1 VIAILGTGRIG
12 ATLAKALAACGH
24 EVVLGSRTPSGE
36 KRKSIS
42 QATSVSETIV
52 LATPFHA
59 AQAVLAQAADLSGKI
74 LVDCTNPFAADR
86 SGLIVGCDDSAG
98 EMVAGWAPGA
108 RVVKTFNH
116 VGWEQLADPLF
127 PHQAA
132 MFYCGDD
139 APAKHAVASLI
150 RDLRFVPV
158 DAGPL
163 RAARLL
169 EPLGM
174 LWSQLAREQGLG
186 RNIAFALLGERK
198 DA

>member
-1 VIAILGTGRIG
+1 MIAILGTGRIG
-12 ATLAKALAACGH
+12 GTLAKALASCGH
-24 EVVLGSRTPSGE
+24 DAVLGSRTPGKGKPVAE
-36 KRKSIS
+36 AVRGAGI
-42 QATSVSETIV
+42 VV

-59 AQAVLAQAADLSGKI
+59 AQATLAVDLSGKI
-74 LVDCTNPFAADR
+74 LIDCTNPFAADR
-86 SGLIVGCDDSAG
+86 SGLTVGRDTSAG
-98 EMVAGWAPGA
+98 EMVARWAPGA

-116 VGWEQLADPLF
+116 IGWEQLAEPAF
-127 PHQAA
+127 PGEAA

-139 APAKHAVASLI
+139 PSAKEAVASLI
-150 RDLRFVPV
+150 TDLRFVPI

-186 RNIAFALLGERK
+186 RRIAFALLGG
-198 DA
+198 AGHA

>member
-1 VIAILGTGRIG
+1 MIAILGTGRIG
-12 ATLAKALAACGH
+12 GALARGLAARGQQ
-24 EVVLGSRTPSGE
+24 VLMGSRTPSGTD
-36 KRKSIS
+36 RTSIA
-42 QATSVSETIV
+42 QAASAAEIVV

-59 AQAVLAQAADLSGKI
+59 AQAVLAQAGDLSEKI
-74 LVDCTNPFAADR
+74 LIDCTNPFSPDR
-86 SGLIVGCDDSAG
+86 SGLAVGHDTSAA
-98 EMVAGWAPGA
+98 EMIAQWAPGA

-116 VGWEQLADPLF
+116 IGWEQLPN
-127 PHQAA
+127 PVYPGRAA

-139 APAKHAVASLI
+139 AAAKQVVKGLI
-150 RDLRFVPV
+150 EDLRFVAV

-186 RNIAFALLGERK
+186 RKIAFALLGNTER
-198 DA
+198 A

>member
-1 VIAILGTGRIG
+1 MIAILGTGRIG
-12 ATLAKALAACGH
+12 GTLARALARCGH
-24 EVVLGSRTPSGE
+24 EVVLGSRRTDKGSPVAEAVRGAE
-36 KRKSIS
+36 M
-42 QATSVSETIV
+42 VV

-59 AQAVLAQAADLSGKI
+59 AEATLAVDVRGKI

-86 SGLIVGCDDSAG
+86 SCLTVGRDISAG
-98 EMVAGWAPGA
+98 EMVARWAPGA
-108 RVVKTFNH
+108 RVVKAFNH
-116 VGWEQLADPLF
+116 IGWEQLAAPAF
-127 PHQAA
+127 PGEAA

-139 APAKHAVASLI
+139 AEAKRAVAALI
-150 RDLRFVPV
+150 ADLQFVPI

-186 RNIAFALLGERK
+186 RGIAFALLGGGRR
-198 DA
+198 A